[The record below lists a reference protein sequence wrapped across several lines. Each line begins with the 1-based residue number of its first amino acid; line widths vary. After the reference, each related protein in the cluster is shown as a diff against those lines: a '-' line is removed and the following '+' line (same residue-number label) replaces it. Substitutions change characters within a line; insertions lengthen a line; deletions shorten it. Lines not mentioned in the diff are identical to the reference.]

1 MTEGG
6 RRPEKEA
13 ELGDDETNGLGT
25 PGEDDAASQPE
36 KETLEGIAPP
46 PDDAPTLGGTGWL
59 GASRPIGMPPPPPP
73 PPLQP
78 RRGRL
83 PLALAGLI
91 VIAGALAAASIA
103 LGGGSTSKSGN
114 AAPSSPSAAP
124 SPSLLDPTGLRASA
138 KPFLVTLSW
147 TQPAGGTS
155 VETYV
160 VYRNHSLLDEIPATI
175 TTYHDDSV
183 DPGKKYTYELE
194 AKAGD
199 LQTRFLR
206 VKVST
211 PTPRLGDAR
220 LEGDFNV
227 KFTFES
233 SSGFQSTTNSFTAG
247 WHFKPKCK
255 TGGCDVTWTD
265 LTEKSLKAA
274 LDRKR
279 DKYTGSDSGT
289 FFATC
294 GSHKVTSSLTID
306 FKVTKAKGMS
316 GEWRATKFEGTVLHS
331 ASSQLGCVSSS
342 ATLKIT
348 GSLLS

>member
-1 MTEGG
+1 M
-6 RRPEKEA
+6 
-13 ELGDDETNGLGT
+13 GDDEANGLDT
-25 PGEDDAASQPE
+25 PGEDDAAGQPE
-36 KETLEGIAPP
+36 VEDLEGIAPP
-46 PDDAPTLGGTGWL
+46 ADDAPTLGPTGWL
-59 GASRPIGMPPPPPP
+59 GASMPIGMAPPPPP

-83 PLALAGLI
+83 PLAPAVLA
-91 VIAGALAAASIA
+91 VIAGGVIAASI
-103 LGGGSTSKSGN
+103 GISGGSSSKTPDGAS
-114 AAPSSPSAAP
+114 SSPAAAP
-124 SPSLLDPTGLRASA
+124 SPSLLDPIGLTASA

-147 TQPAGGTS
+147 TQPAGGTP

-160 VYRNHSLLDEIPATI
+160 VYRNHSLVDEIPATN
-175 TTYHDDSV
+175 TTYPDDAV

-199 LQTRFLR
+199 LQTRFIR

-211 PTPRLGDAR
+211 PTPPLGDAR

-227 KFTFES
+227 TFTFET
-233 SSGFQSTTNSFTAG
+233 SSGFQSTTDNFTAG
-247 WHFKPKCK
+247 WHFKPMCK
-255 TGGCDVTWTD
+255 TGACDVTWTD
-265 LTEKSLKAA
+265 LTEKSLSAA
-274 LDRKR
+274 LNRKR
-279 DKYTGSDSGT
+279 DAYTGNDTGT

-306 FKVTKAKGMS
+306 FKVKKAKGMS
-316 GEWRATKFEGTVLHS
+316 GEWRATKFEGTVNHS
-331 ASSQLGCVSSS
+331 AASQLGCVSSS